1 MAAFNFKPLPQML
14 TQKQVC
20 ESIGVGGT
28 WLWRA
33 ENSGLY
39 PKGIRY
45 SKRCVRYRA
54 DLHEQFISGK
64 SGEAANDE

>member
-1 MAAFNFKPLPQML
+1 MRGFNVKPLPRVYS
-14 TQKQVC
+14 QKEIC
-20 ESIGVGGT
+20 ESLNVGRT

-33 ENSGLY
+33 EKEGRY

-54 DLHEQFISGK
+54 DLHEQFMNGEW
-64 SGEAANDE
+64 EAANDA

>member
-1 MAAFNFKPLPQML
+1 MNFKPLPQML

-20 ESIGVGGT
+20 ESLSVGRT

-33 ENSGLY
+33 EAEGRY
-39 PKGIRY
+39 PKGVRY

-54 DLHEQFISGK
+54 DLHEQFVNGTF
-64 SGEAANDE
+64 GEAANDA

>member
-1 MAAFNFKPLPQML
+1 MGVFNFKPLSQML

-20 ESIGVGGT
+20 ESIGVGRT

-33 ENSGLY
+33 ERSGLY

-54 DLHEQFISGK
+54 DLHEQFINGK
-64 SGEAANDE
+64 LEEAANDE